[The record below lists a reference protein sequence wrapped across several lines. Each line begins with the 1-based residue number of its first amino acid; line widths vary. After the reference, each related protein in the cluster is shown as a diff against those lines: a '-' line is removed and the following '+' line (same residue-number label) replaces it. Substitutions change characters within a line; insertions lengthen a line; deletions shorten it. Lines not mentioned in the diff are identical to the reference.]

1 MFYENIQI
9 LAFQHNTDLFML
21 DERVNTWSAFTVII
35 KLLCLIRLKNCY
47 IKLRLRVWYS
57 KKS

>member
-1 MFYENIQI
+1 MSTMIYENIQI
-9 LAFQHNTDLFML
+9 LAFQHNTDLSDLFML

-47 IKLRLRVWYS
+47 IKLRLRV
-57 KKS
+57 